1 MDDDNSTSSNQSD
14 YKIYYVGND
23 LDMDGYLSST
33 DTNIEDD
40 FVGDIDDFER
50 LSYDAPTLREW
61 KNNNK
66 DIYVTCNGASEDI
79 YIQLRNEIEH
89 IVRKIKTACRK
100 EKVTLDDL
108 VELKYGRESPI
119 MNAFLSS
126 DIQSL
131 TNDYNKFFVN
141 MLRM

>member
-61 KNNNK
+61 N
-66 DIYVTCNGASEDI
+66 
-79 YIQLRNEIEH
+79 
-89 IVRKIKTACRK
+89 
-100 EKVTLDDL
+100 
-108 VELKYGRESPI
+108 
-119 MNAFLSS
+119 
-126 DIQSL
+126 
-131 TNDYNKFFVN
+131 
-141 MLRM
+141 

>member
-50 LSYDAPTLREW
+50 LSYDA
-61 KNNNK
+61 
-66 DIYVTCNGASEDI
+66 
-79 YIQLRNEIEH
+79 
-89 IVRKIKTACRK
+89 
-100 EKVTLDDL
+100 
-108 VELKYGRESPI
+108 
-119 MNAFLSS
+119 
-126 DIQSL
+126 
-131 TNDYNKFFVN
+131 
-141 MLRM
+141 LRMWE

>member
-50 LSYDAPTLREW
+50 LSYD
-61 KNNNK
+61 
-66 DIYVTCNGASEDI
+66 
-79 YIQLRNEIEH
+79 
-89 IVRKIKTACRK
+89 VRMW
-100 EKVTLDDL
+100 E
-108 VELKYGRESPI
+108 
-119 MNAFLSS
+119 
-126 DIQSL
+126 
-131 TNDYNKFFVN
+131 
-141 MLRM
+141 